1 MTTQSRIRK
10 AAAALVALTVV
21 LSVIGPV
28 GTAAAQEVT
37 VSQSTTDTTAAPGET
52 VTLQTT
58 ISVTDAN
65 APGLDIQL
73 PSSWMG
79 NMTDADGGAPKPKT
93 GEANVLQVVWL
104 SSGTYTV
111 TYEVYVPSDASAGDY
126 SVDVEASA
134 IDPATDDRMVETTS
148 TTISVEEPEQ
158 NQEPTADAGS
168 DQTVNEGA
176 SVSLDATGSSD
187 PDGDALSYSWT
198 QTDGPSITLSDAS
211 TATPTF
217 TAPEVQSDTTLT
229 FEVTA
234 SDGEAV
240 DTDTVSVTVQD
251 VPEPNQNPSA
261 SFDYSP
267 SSPTAGDQVA
277 FDASDSSDS
286 DGSIESYAW
295 DFDGDGQT
303 DATSET
309 ASHTFSSPGDYDVTL
324 TVTDDDGATSNT
336 TQTVSVGEQPNQNP
350 TASFTVDPAQPEE
363 GQTATFDASASDDP
377 DGTIASYAW
386 DFDDDGQTDATG
398 ETVTHAYDS
407 SGTYTATLTVT
418 DDDGATATTQQEVV
432 VSAPPE
438 NLDPTA
444 SFTYAPSNPTTADQV
459 TFDASASSD
468 SDGSIA
474 GYQWEFGDG
483 TTATGATPAHTYDSS
498 GTYTVALTVTDDDGA
513 TSTETM
519 DVTVEE
525 SETSEVVFAVNAG
538 GAEYTA
544 TDGTVFQADTNFDG
558 GNDYGISSDTDIA
571 NTENDPLYRTER
583 WGDFSYDIPVEDG
596 EYEVT
601 LYFAEIY
608 QGVSSDDVIDGAGP
622 DDGTNENDAVFDTS
636 IEGQEVISNYDL
648 FAELGPLN
656 ATQRTFTAT
665 VTDGELNVEF
675 DADID
680 YAKIS
685 AIKVESTTGGANT
698 PPTVDAGDDQTVTEG
713 DAVQLSASGSDA
725 DGDALSYSWTQTGGP
740 SVTLSDAST
749 ATPTFTAPAVQ
760 SDTTLTFEVTASD
773 GNGGSAT
780 DTVSVTVQNTGE
792 SDLSTAVSL
801 TPTEATAGPDGE
813 ATYDVVVEDVDGGV
827 GAYTMTVSIGD
838 TATAHI
844 ADVEPAHANG
854 ETTDVSIAADGDS
867 ATVEAA
873 LVDTEQTGSVTLFT
887 VTVASDTGGETPVD
901 LSVGA
906 LGTEA
911 GESYDVTATNGAT
924 FVDSSL
930 VVGSSDQPAQDPD
943 GDGQYEDVNGDGSV
957 DVLDVQLL
965 FAERNSAV
973 VTSNVDAFD
982 FNGDG
987 TVDILDVQALYHEE
1001 VA

>member
-198 QTDGPSITLSDAS
+198 QTD
-211 TATPTF
+211 
-217 TAPEVQSDTTLT
+217 
-229 FEVTA
+229 
-234 SDGEAV
+234 
-240 DTDTVSVTVQD
+240 
-251 VPEPNQNPSA
+251 
-261 SFDYSP
+261 
-267 SSPTAGDQVA
+267 
-277 FDASDSSDS
+277 
-286 DGSIESYAW
+286 
-295 DFDGDGQT
+295 
-303 DATSET
+303 
-309 ASHTFSSPGDYDVTL
+309 
-324 TVTDDDGATSNT
+324 
-336 TQTVSVGEQPNQNP
+336 
-350 TASFTVDPAQPEE
+350 
-363 GQTATFDASASDDP
+363 
-377 DGTIASYAW
+377 
-386 DFDDDGQTDATG
+386 
-398 ETVTHAYDS
+398 
-407 SGTYTATLTVT
+407 
-418 DDDGATATTQQEVV
+418 
-432 VSAPPE
+432 
-438 NLDPTA
+438 
-444 SFTYAPSNPTTADQV
+444 
-459 TFDASASSD
+459 
-468 SDGSIA
+468 
-474 GYQWEFGDG
+474 
-483 TTATGATPAHTYDSS
+483 
-498 GTYTVALTVTDDDGA
+498 
-513 TSTETM
+513 
-519 DVTVEE
+519 
-525 SETSEVVFAVNAG
+525 
-538 GAEYTA
+538 
-544 TDGTVFQADTNFDG
+544 
-558 GNDYGISSDTDIA
+558 
-571 NTENDPLYRTER
+571 
-583 WGDFSYDIPVEDG
+583 
-596 EYEVT
+596 
-601 LYFAEIY
+601 
-608 QGVSSDDVIDGAGP
+608 
-622 DDGTNENDAVFDTS
+622 
-636 IEGQEVISNYDL
+636 
-648 FAELGPLN
+648 
-656 ATQRTFTAT
+656 
-665 VTDGELNVEF
+665 
-675 DADID
+675 
-680 YAKIS
+680 
-685 AIKVESTTGGANT
+685 
-698 PPTVDAGDDQTVTEG
+698 
-713 DAVQLSASGSDA
+713 
-725 DGDALSYSWTQTGGP
+725 GP

-987 TVDILDVQALYHEE
+987 IVDILDVQALYHEE